1 MAKGR
6 KIVKTRKNKFKK
18 RINMK
23 GGNKTRKKRAEE
35 KRKQHE
41 FHKEVIN
48 KSRRADLNYKNEQ
61 GNNSPSKPG
70 QNKNGSNKNSSI
82 NETNNNRTINEPNNN
97 SSINETN
104 NNRTNNAPSMQP
116 LGPGPR
122 RGPPGSAVTGLA
134 GVVAAVG
141 LFSLVYISSNK

>member
-6 KIVKTRKNKFKK
+6 KIVKTRKNKSKK

-23 GGNKTRKKRAEE
+23 GGNKTQKERARGKREQ
-35 KRKQHE
+35 RE
-41 FHKEVIN
+41 FHQKIIN
-48 KSRRADLNYKNEQ
+48 ESRASKKNKNGQ

-70 QNKNGSNKNSSI
+70 QNKNGSN
-82 NETNNNRTINEPNNN
+82 NN

-104 NNRTNNAPSMQP
+104 NKSSNNESNHPEPNNNRNRNNNEPPMQS
-116 LGPGPR
+116 LGPGPT

-141 LFSLVYISSNK
+141 LFSLVYMSINK